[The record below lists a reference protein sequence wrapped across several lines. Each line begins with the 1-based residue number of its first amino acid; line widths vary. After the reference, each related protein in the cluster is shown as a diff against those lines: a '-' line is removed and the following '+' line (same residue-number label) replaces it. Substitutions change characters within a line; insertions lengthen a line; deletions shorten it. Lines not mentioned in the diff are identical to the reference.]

1 ARLLRAPNRRSAVSH
16 NFPNISRRSLLAG
29 LAAGV
34 AMPLSAMPA
43 RLLAQEVKSGGTL
56 TTPAWPAPTVL
67 NSAIST
73 AGPESFIG
81 PKMFDGLL
89 AYDFGLVP
97 RGQLATEWE
106 VSEDGKRITFKLR
119 EGVKWHDGTAFT
131 SRDVAFTFMEVLK
144 TIHGRGKTTFAGLLD
159 VEAPDDL
166 TAIFV
171 LETPNAAMM
180 RALDSRESPI
190 LPAHIYEGTD
200 IMGNPANT
208 GPVGTGP
215 FKMAEYE
222 VGSYLVLVKNED
234 YWDAGLPLVD
244 RIVIQFIADAAT
256 RSAMLE
262 SGQADGVFLNMLPAQ
277 DILRLNELPDFEIE
291 TRGFEAMPSAQQMDF
306 NLDNPILAD
315 VRVRHAIA
323 HAIDTQWITDNI
335 WYGLGHAGKSP
346 LHVDQAEYYTTE
358 GVPEYPFDMDRAN
371 ALLDEAGHARGAG
384 GMRFS
389 LMLDPSPWGTESINA
404 APYIKEQLRQV
415 GIDVTIRTQDFAVFT
430 TTVWT
435 DRAHDL
441 VLYTVN
447 LGVDPT
453 IGTQRFYWSK
463 AFNPGVAFSNGANY
477 ANPEV
482 DALLEAAQVE
492 TDNAKRKEQFTE
504 FQRIVMADLP
514 VLPVTNISGA
524 HILNVKVKD
533 AVTDALGA
541 LGGFQKLWLDA

>member
-1 ARLLRAPNRRSAVSH
+1 MSHTFFPVRRRS
-16 NFPNISRRSLLAG
+16 FLGG
-29 LAAGV
+29 LAASTAILALG
-34 AMPLSAMPA
+34 APA
-43 RLLAQEVKSGGTL
+43 RVLAQERKAGGVL

-97 RGQLATEWE
+97 RGQLAASWE
-106 VSEDGKRITFKLR
+106 VSADGTRVTFNLR
-119 EGVKWHDGTAFT
+119 EGVKWHDGAPFT
-131 SRDVAFTFMEVLK
+131 SKDVAFTFLNVLK
-144 TIHGRGKTTFAGLLD
+144 VIHGRGKTTFSGLLD
-159 VEAPDDL
+159 VETPDEL

-200 IMGNPANT
+200 IPANPANT
-208 GPVGTGP
+208 APIGTGP
-215 FKMAEYE
+215 FKLAEYE
-222 VGSYLVLVKNED
+222 VGSHLVLAKNED
-234 YWDAGLPLVD
+234 YWDAGFPLLD

-256 RSAMLE
+256 RAAMLE
-262 SGQADGVFLNMLPAQ
+262 SGQADAIFLNMIPAQ
-277 DILRLNELPDFEIE
+277 EILRLDALPDFAIE

-358 GVPEYPFDMDRAN
+358 GVPQYPYDMDRAN
-371 ALLDEAGHARGAG
+371 ALLDEAGHARGAN

-404 APYIKEQLRQV
+404 APYIKEQLRQI

-435 DRAHDL
+435 DRKHDL

-463 AFNPGVAFSNGANY
+463 SFKPGVAFSNGAHY
-477 ANPEV
+477 VNPEV

-492 TDNAKRKEQFTE
+492 TDNAKRKQQFAD

-524 HILNVKVKD
+524 NILNVKVKD
-533 AVTDALGA
+533 SVTDALGA
-541 LGGFQKLWLDA
+541 LGGFQRLWIDG

>member
-1 ARLLRAPNRRSAVSH
+1 MSHTFFPVRRRS
-16 NFPNISRRSLLAG
+16 FLGG
-29 LAAGV
+29 LAASTAILALG
-34 AMPLSAMPA
+34 APA
-43 RLLAQEVKSGGTL
+43 RVLAQERKAGGVL

-97 RGQLATEWE
+97 RGQLAASWE
-106 VSEDGKRITFKLR
+106 VSADGTRVTFNLR
-119 EGVKWHDGTAFT
+119 EGVKWHDGAPFT
-131 SRDVAFTFMEVLK
+131 SKDVAFTFLNVLK
-144 TIHGRGKTTFAGLLD
+144 VIHGRGKTTFSGLLD
-159 VEAPDDL
+159 VETPDEL

-200 IMGNPANT
+200 IPANPANT
-208 GPVGTGP
+208 APIGTGP
-215 FKMAEYE
+215 FKLAEYE
-222 VGSYLVLVKNED
+222 VGSHLVLAKNED
-234 YWDAGLPLVD
+234 YWDAGFPLLD

-256 RSAMLE
+256 RAAMLE
-262 SGQADGVFLNMLPAQ
+262 SGQADAIFLNMIPAQ
-277 DILRLNELPDFEIE
+277 EILRLDALPDFAIE

-323 HAIDTQWITDNI
+323 QAIDTQWITDNI

-358 GVPEYPFDMDRAN
+358 GVPQYPYDMDRAN
-371 ALLDEAGHARGAG
+371 ALLDEAGHARGAN

-404 APYIKEQLRQV
+404 APYIKEQLRQI

-435 DRAHDL
+435 DRKHDL

-463 AFNPGVAFSNGANY
+463 SFKPGVAFSNGAHY
-477 ANPEV
+477 VNPEV

-492 TDNAKRKEQFTE
+492 TDNAKRKQQFAD

-524 HILNVKVKD
+524 NILNVKVKD
-533 AVTDALGA
+533 SVTDALGA
-541 LGGFQKLWLDA
+541 LGGFQRLWIDG

>member
-1 ARLLRAPNRRSAVSH
+1 MSHTFFPVRRRS
-16 NFPNISRRSLLAG
+16 FLGG
-29 LAAGV
+29 LAASTAILALG
-34 AMPLSAMPA
+34 APA
-43 RLLAQEVKSGGTL
+43 RVLAQAPKAGGVL
-56 TTPAWPAPTVL
+56 TTPAWPAPVVL

-97 RGQLATEWE
+97 RGQLATSWE
-106 VSEDGKRITFKLR
+106 VSADGTRVTFKLR
-119 EGVKWHDGTAFT
+119 EGVKWHDGAPFT
-131 SRDVAFTFMEVLK
+131 SKDVAFTFLNVLK
-144 TIHGRGKTTFAGLLD
+144 VIHGRGKTTFSGLLD
-159 VEAPDDL
+159 VETPDAL

-171 LETPNAAMM
+171 LEKPNAAMM

-190 LPAHIYEGTD
+190 LPAHVYEGTD
-200 IMGNPANT
+200 IPTNPANT
-208 GPVGTGP
+208 APIGTGP
-215 FKMAEYE
+215 FKLAEYE
-222 VGSYLVLVKNED
+222 VGSHLVLAKNAD
-234 YWDAGLPLVD
+234 YWDAGFPLLD

-256 RSAMLE
+256 RAAMLE
-262 SGQADGVFLNMLPAQ
+262 SGQADAIFLNMVPAQ
-277 DILRLNELPDFEIE
+277 DILRLDALPDFVIE

-358 GVPEYPFDMDRAN
+358 GVPQYPFDMDRAN
-371 ALLDEAGHARGAG
+371 ALLDEAGHARGAN

-404 APYIKEQLRQV
+404 APYIKEQLRQI

-435 DRAHDL
+435 DRKHDL

-463 AFNPGVAFSNGANY
+463 SFKPGVAFSNGAHY
-477 ANPEV
+477 VNPEV

-492 TDNAKRKEQFTE
+492 TDNAKRKQQFAD
-504 FQRIVMADLP
+504 FQRIVMSDLP

-524 HILNVKVKD
+524 NILNVKVKD
-533 AVTDALGA
+533 AVVDALGA
-541 LGGFQKLWLDA
+541 LGGFQRLWIDG